1 MPAFSQLKAIATER
15 ITIDNTAG
23 GVRLTFSNFL
33 SPPLAKTAMLLLE
46 TAAVRWLA
54 NGTEPTSTTGNIA
67 YPGDKIILE
76 NPSELWEFRGIRTGA
91 TSGAAQVT
99 YYGD

>member
-1 MPAFSQLKAIATER
+1 MPSASSLKAIAGER
-15 ITIDNTAG
+15 ITIDNTSG

-33 SPPLAKTAMLLLE
+33 SPPLAKSAMLLLE
-46 TAAVRWLA
+46 TASVRWLA
-54 NGTEPTSTTGNIA
+54 NGTEPTSTTGNLA
-67 YPGDKIILE
+67 FSGDKIELN

-91 TSGAAQVT
+91 TSGVGQVT